1 MKQPN
6 NVLTKGTPMTLP
18 LRGTRVLDLSN
29 VLAGPFCG
37 YHLARLGAEVIK
49 IENPK
54 GGDLARRL
62 GADPE
67 MAKRQM
73 GLSFV
78 AVNADKQSVA
88 IDFKSAEGKEVFLR
102 LVEKADVL
110 LENFRPGVME
120 RLGLGYGALV
130 KRNPHLIYCAIS
142 GFGQDGPWASRPA
155 YDQIVQGLSGAMSV
169 TGDDKTAP
177 LRAGFP
183 IADTIAGL
191 TAAFAIAAALVE
203 QRTTGKGRHIDV
215 SLLEA
220 TLAAM
225 GWVVSNHLNAG
236 VTPQPMGNENF
247 TAAPSG
253 TFRTGSGPLN
263 IAANE
268 QKQYETLCD
277 LVGRP
282 DLKIDTRF
290 AERQARKVNRATL
303 TAELETALA
312 ARSAQEWETLFNN
325 KGVPAGCVLGVSEVL
340 QEKQIV
346 ERRFVETLPL
356 DNHAGQPL
364 RVTRPG
370 FRLDEEFSAPAAPPI
385 LGQDT
390 QRWLIELG
398 YDAGEIAALRESGA
412 VTWAGRP
419 TVPESSKLPEL
430 KVRAESSST

>member
-1 MKQPN
+1 
-6 NVLTKGTPMTLP
+6 
-18 LRGTRVLDLSN
+18 
-29 VLAGPFCG
+29 
-37 YHLARLGAEVIK
+37 
-49 IENPK
+49 
-54 GGDLARRL
+54 
-62 GADPE
+62 
-67 MAKRQM
+67 
-73 GLSFV
+73 
-78 AVNADKQSVA
+78 
-88 IDFKSAEGKEVFLR
+88 
-102 LVEKADVL
+102 
-110 LENFRPGVME
+110 
-120 RLGLGYGALV
+120 
-130 KRNPHLIYCAIS
+130 
-142 GFGQDGPWASRPA
+142 
-155 YDQIVQGLSGAMSV
+155 MSV
-169 TGDDKTAP
+169 TGNEKTAP

-203 QRTTGKGRHIDV
+203 QRTTGRGRRIDV

-225 GWVVSNHLNAG
+225 GWVVSNYLNAG

-282 DLKIDTRF
+282 DLKTDPRF
-290 AERQARKVNRATL
+290 AERQARKVNRGAL

-312 ARSAQEWETLFNN
+312 GRSAEEWETLFNN
-325 KGVPAGCVLGVSEVL
+325 KGVPAGCVLSVPEVL
-340 QEKQIV
+340 QEEQIFG
-346 ERRFVETLPL
+346 RKFVETLPL
-356 DNHAGQPL
+356 PNHAGQPL

-370 FRLDEEFSAPAAPPI
+370 FRLDEEFPAPVPPPI
-385 LGQDT
+385 LGQET
-390 QRWLIELG
+390 ERWLIQLG
-398 YDAGEIAALRESGA
+398 YSASEIASLRQSGA

-430 KVRAESSST
+430 EARAESSST